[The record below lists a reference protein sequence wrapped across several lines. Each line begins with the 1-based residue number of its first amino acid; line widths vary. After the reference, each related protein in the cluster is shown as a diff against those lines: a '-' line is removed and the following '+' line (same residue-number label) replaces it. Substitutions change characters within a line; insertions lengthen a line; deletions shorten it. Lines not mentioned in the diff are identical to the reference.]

1 MSYYNSQ
8 SKRNFRYGNNKGSYN
23 KFRSNRYRG
32 RSYGRGKPKGLHP
45 DVYIAKAVE
54 ENMVES
60 IYAEEQSFDSFDI
73 DFGLK
78 KNLAYMKFS
87 NPTKVQSLTIPAVL
101 EGKDVLATAN
111 TGSGKTGAYLI
122 PLIHKCINDRNQKC
136 LIIVPTRE
144 LAMQI
149 ADEFAKFSFRTG
161 LRSLV
166 VMGGTSIKR
175 QVYLLQKKPNFII
188 GTPGRLKDL
197 SQRRAL
203 DLSEFNN
210 IVLDEVDRM
219 LDMGFVHE
227 IKELIS
233 KLGQEKQSLFFSAT
247 MTREAETIANSLL
260 INPLRINAEKQV
272 NLKNI
277 DQNMIR
283 VSSPTEKVDKL
294 HEMLITQ
301 EFGKVLVFSRTKRG
315 ADKLSS
321 ELTQRG
327 HRVDSIHGDKTQFL
341 RSKII
346 MKFKKNDIKIL
357 IATDVVARGID
368 IKDIT
373 HVINF
378 DEPDNYENYIHR
390 IGRTGRVGKRGYA
403 ITFVG

>member
-1 MSYYNSQ
+1 MSYQNSRPQ
-8 SKRNFRYGNNKGSYN
+8 RNFRYGNNKSGYN
-23 KFRSNRYRG
+23 KFRPNNNRG

-54 ENMVES
+54 ENQMES
-60 IYAEEQSFDSFDI
+60 IYVGEETFDSFKI
-73 DFGLK
+73 DEGVK
-78 KNLAYMKFS
+78 KNIAYMRFT

-122 PLIHKCINDRNQKC
+122 PLITKCLNDNSQKC

-149 ADEFAKFSFRTG
+149 ADEFAKFAFHTKLKSV
-161 LRSLV
+161 V
-166 VMGGTSIKR
+166 VMGGTSIRR
-175 QVYLLQKKPNFII
+175 QVYILERNPQFVI

-197 SQRRAL
+197 AKRGSL
-203 DLSEFNN
+203 HLNEFNN

-219 LDMGFVHE
+219 LDMGFVNE

-233 KLGQEKQSLFFSAT
+233 RLGETKQSLFFSAT
-247 MTREAETIANSLL
+247 MTREAEGIANTLL
-260 INPLRINAEKQV
+260 KNPIRINAEKQMS
-272 NLKNI
+272 LKNI
-277 DQNMIR
+277 DQNMVR
-283 VSSPTEKVDKL
+283 VTSPADKIDKL
-294 HEMLITQ
+294 HDMLITE
-301 EFGKVLVFSRTKRG
+301 EFRKVLVFSRTKRG
-315 ADKLSS
+315 ADKLSI

-327 HRVDSIHGDKTQFL
+327 FSVDSIHGDKTQFL

-373 HVINF
+373 HVINY
-378 DEPDNYENYIHR
+378 DEPDTYENYIHR